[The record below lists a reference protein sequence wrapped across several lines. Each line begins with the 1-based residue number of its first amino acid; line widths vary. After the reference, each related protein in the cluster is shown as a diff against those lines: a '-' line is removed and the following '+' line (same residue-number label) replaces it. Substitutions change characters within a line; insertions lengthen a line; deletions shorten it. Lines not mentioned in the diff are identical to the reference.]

1 MNSLP
6 FCMGAVALPNRRLFI
21 FYSLPARLGIIGEL
35 MSKVDPDTLKYYVK
49 MHSDCES
56 DESSESSSE
65 EADSDIS
72 EIQEDEGSEV
82 SCDSSTTTKMCTS

>member
-1 MNSLP
+1 MQYI
-6 FCMGAVALPNRRLFI
+6 ALPDRCLFI
-21 FYSLPARLGIIGEL
+21 FYSLPARLGVIGEL
-35 MSKVDPDTLKYYVK
+35 MSKVDPDTLRCYVK

-65 EADSDIS
+65 EADSDTS

-82 SCDSSTTTKMCTS
+82 SYDSSKMCTS